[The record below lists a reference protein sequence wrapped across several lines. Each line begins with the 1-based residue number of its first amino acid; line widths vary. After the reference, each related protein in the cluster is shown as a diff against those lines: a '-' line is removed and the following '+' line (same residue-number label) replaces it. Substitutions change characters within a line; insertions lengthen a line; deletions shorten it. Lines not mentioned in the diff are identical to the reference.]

1 MTALRAYVVAQN
13 LSGVLVFDVAGKTTS
28 AIPLVGNVKPLG
40 ASLTTDGSKLYVTTK
55 CENFEAVD
63 QNNLGKCLDP
73 TLHVLDTIVG
83 TDVQQITLPKQF
95 CSNVDSQDFFCTPDL
110 VAVKP

>member
-1 MTALRAYVVAQN
+1 
-13 LSGVLVFDVAGKTTS
+13 
-28 AIPLVGNVKPLG
+28 
-40 ASLTTDGSKLYVTTK
+40 
-55 CENFEAVD
+55 VD

-83 TDVQQITLPKQF
+83 TDIQQITFQNNF
-95 CSNVDSQDFFCTPDL
+95 CSNVDSQTLFCTPDL